1 MKTKICLVNPKLE
14 GPYPPLGLA
23 YIASYLRKYGKYSY
37 NIIIVDGNCENI
49 YKAIETFKPQIVG
62 FRALSNQIK
71 DALLISNWLKEK
83 YSDVFQIIG
92 GIHVSSD
99 PIGTLSRGDFDI
111 AALGEGEQT
120 FCEIVDN
127 YLANGTTFDKNKIKG
142 IVYIKNK
149 KFISTAPRTEI
160 KNLDSIPYPARD
172 LLNMKHYL
180 SHYLLI
186 RGLIGNRIATL
197 HTSRGC
203 PFRCIFCSSNII
215 FKTARYTSAD
225 YVITEIKELVEKYN
239 AKSLF
244 FTDDTFIMNKKR
256 VREICNA
263 LIETKLSDK
272 IKWEVQGRTEL
283 VEDKDI
289 ELFRLMKRAGCVQI
303 DYGFESGS
311 NRVLSML
318 KKASANISQNIKAI
332 QVTKKSGL
340 HVVGTFMLGTID
352 ESDDEIEET
361 KQFILNNIN
370 EIDFFQVFITTPFP
384 GTELYDICQ
393 KRGIVEKNY
402 IDQIEKET
410 LNNDEVFI
418 YSDTVSRRKVLETLS
433 FLNRLGLNKVK
444 NRYKLSWFIHNFIR
458 SPRPTIG
465 IIKNYLGER
474 IQYPKIN

>member
-1 MKTKICLVNPKLE
+1 
-14 GPYPPLGLA
+14 
-23 YIASYLRKYGKYSY
+23 
-37 NIIIVDGNCENI
+37 
-49 YKAIETFKPQIVG
+49 
-62 FRALSNQIK
+62 
-71 DALLISNWLKEK
+71 
-83 YSDVFQIIG
+83 
-92 GIHVSSD
+92 
-99 PIGTLSRGDFDI
+99 
-111 AALGEGEQT
+111 
-120 FCEIVDN
+120 
-127 YLANGTTFDKNKIKG
+127 
-142 IVYIKNK
+142 
-149 KFISTAPRTEI
+149 
-160 KNLDSIPYPARD
+160 
-172 LLNMKHYL
+172 
-180 SHYLLI
+180 
-186 RGLIGNRIATL
+186 
-197 HTSRGC
+197 
-203 PFRCIFCSSNII
+203 
-215 FKTARYTSAD
+215 
-225 YVITEIKELVEKYN
+225 
-239 AKSLF
+239 
-244 FTDDTFIMNKKR
+244 MNKKR